1 MDGELRIY
9 PYFLANFRPFFKNGK
24 SAEAENGRKVKAIAL
39 LFGQFSTFFSKMEKV
54 AENGQTVKATAL
66 LFGQFSTFFQ
76 KWKKWMKMDGKLRL

>member
-1 MDGELRIY
+1 
-9 PYFLANFRPFFKNGK
+9 
-24 SAEAENGRKVKAIAL
+24 
-39 LFGQFSTFFSKMEKV
+39 MEKV